1 MTPGRGKF
9 FDMMEYAEEGIRQLH
24 ELQGGDR
31 RGAVKRAEKLQRTG
45 KARRIAATEGETER

>member
-1 MTPGRGKF
+1 
-9 FDMMEYAEEGIRQLH
+9 MMEYAEEGIRQLH